1 MYIYVYNV
9 WHIKCVM
16 MIHSILDRI
25 VHAKVVCVCVCVCVW
40 KELKTVPSLNY
51 HEQQFFVRYTF
62 FFQKF
67 FFNWHFFIL
76 MKNVHMAT
84 LNIYIHSFLKFF
96 HTRTNIMLLGCFY
109 SPPNKQKSNKQHY
122 YILNQ
127 YLLYKTKK
135 HTTTYNNNKL

>member
-1 MYIYVYNV
+1 MSTF

-16 MIHSILDRI
+16 MKHSILDRI
-25 VHAKVVCVCVCVCVW
+25 VHAKVVCVCVCVCVCVERV
-40 KELKTVPSLNY
+40 KNCSIFELSRTTIFCSIYL
-51 HEQQFFVRYTF
+51 

>member
-1 MYIYVYNV
+1 MYTYVYNV
-9 WHIKCVM
+9 WHIQCVM
-16 MIHSILDRI
+16 MEHSILDRI
-25 VHAKVVCVCVCVCVW
+25 VHVKIIYVSVERVKHCSIFKLSRTTIFCSIY
-40 KELKTVPSLNY
+40 L
-51 HEQQFFVRYTF
+51 

-67 FFNWHFFIL
+67 YFNWQFFIL

-109 SPPNKQKSNKQHY
+109 SPPNKQNSNKQKSNKQHY